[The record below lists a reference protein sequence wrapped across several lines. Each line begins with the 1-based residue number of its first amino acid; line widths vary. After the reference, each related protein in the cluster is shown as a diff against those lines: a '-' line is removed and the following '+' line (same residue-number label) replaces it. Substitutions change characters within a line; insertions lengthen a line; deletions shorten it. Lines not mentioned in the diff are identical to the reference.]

1 MTFISTTR
9 RRTLIVAATIA
20 ALPLICNAHHSR
32 TNFAMDQTVELEG
45 VITEHGYRNP
55 HVYLTL
61 EVTNDAGATEEW
73 LLEAN
78 AVSTLRRAGWHGD
91 TFSPGDRVTVRANP
105 EREGG
110 SNLVFVETITKADG
124 SSYRSSG
131 LPPGGR
137 TESTQAAAG
146 STDFSGVWQ
155 PDFASR
161 DIAAG
166 FRPAFHLPLTP
177 AGRAVVGNFDAA
189 DDPALDCVPE
199 SLPSTILPVFPVQFS
214 RVGDDELHIWYEEF
228 DGRRVVYL
236 GMTEHPANVGPSL
249 MGHSIGQI
257 EGNVLDIETR
267 SFEETVWGLGRGA
280 PSSPEKLLVER
291 YTLSDDGQRV
301 DVEYWFEDSVYMT
314 ERVSATGEMFLKPGY
329 DMQEWDCDADA
340 ARRHMRLE

>member
-1 MTFISTTR
+1 MNRKSFNLHNLVISAVF
-9 RRTLIVAATIA
+9 LAALSGIA
-20 ALPLICNAHHSR
+20 AAHHSR
-32 TNFAMDQTVELEG
+32 TNFALDQIVELRG

-61 EVTNDAGATEEW
+61 EVTNEAGVTEEW

-91 TFSPGDRVTVRANP
+91 TFSPGDEVTVRANP
-105 EREGG
+105 EREAG
-110 SNLVFVETITKADG
+110 SNLVFVDTITKADG

-131 LPPGGR
+131 LPPGG
-137 TESTQAAAG
+137 TAAPSSTANG

-177 AGRAVVGNFDAA
+177 AGRAVVQDFDAT

-199 SLPSTILPVFPVQFS
+199 SLPSTILPIFPVQFS

-228 DGRRVVYL
+228 DGRRVVHL
-236 GMTEHPANVGPSL
+236 GMTEHPTNVEPSY
-249 MGHSIGQI
+249 MGHAIGQI
-257 EGNVLDIETR
+257 EGNVLEIETR
-267 SFEETVWGLGRGA
+267 HFEETVWGLGRGA
-280 PSSPEKLLVER
+280 PSSPEKVLFER
-291 YTLSDDGQRV
+291 YTLADDGMSLG
-301 DVEYWFEDSVYMT
+301 VEYWFEDPVYMT
-314 ERVSATGEMFLKPGY
+314 ERVSVTGEMFLKPGY
-329 DMQEWDCDADA
+329 DMQEWDCDTGA
-340 ARRHMRLE
+340 ARRHMSLQ